1 MLYGTLFAC
10 CDASVSVACLYT
22 CYFALH
28 TPVILYLLALTPVIT
43 YFLFCLMHSYVQ
55 ICSFMRIAGQRG

>member
-28 TPVILYLLALTPVIT
+28 TPVILYLLALTPVMT
-43 YFLFCLMHSYVQ
+43 YFFVLFDAQLCADL
-55 ICSFMRIAGQRG
+55 